1 MKNVHEYF
9 GFKLSLSACYLL
21 LAGFSSWVEANSI
34 TLQQTLAL
42 LEQHNPAL
50 ASAKAAQDRAEA
62 GLITA
67 RQYPNPDVEIAGG
80 LSTGLGDG
88 ALSGSNEAA
97 FVSQALDLPFVRDA
111 RRQVAEAGISSAEQ
125 ANRQVWLL
133 VQAQTQQAFYD
144 ILRRKAQ
151 LQVSEDNEKL
161 LQQIR
166 DKVALK
172 VEVGEAAR
180 YEIVKAEA
188 ELLNAIKLR
197 NSALVEVQDAKSALR
212 ALFADA
218 IPYDFDADG
227 SLPPAPLQLPELSSL
242 RNNVLDQQPA
252 LQQIRAEVQ
261 KAQANVEL
269 EQTMRYPVPT
279 VKAGVEQDPGLKQWQ
294 IGISLPLPLWN
305 QRQGQIAEASA
316 GLRQSQADARQ
327 LELKI
332 VRELENAYNRYLNA
346 DRQVRTFEQG
356 LLEQAEKALQVAEA
370 AYRLGERG
378 ILDYLDA
385 QRTYRSVRNDYLNA
399 QFDRQNALIDLEKLN
414 GSAIKG

>member
-1 MKNVHEYF
+1 MKNVHYWF
-9 GFKLSLSACYLL
+9 VFKKYLTACGLLMSIFSPWVAAESLT
-21 LAGFSSWVEANSI
+21 LA
-34 TLQQTLAL
+34 QTLAL

-50 ASAKAAQDRAEA
+50 ASAKAAQEGAQA
-62 GLITA
+62 GLVTA
-67 RQYPNPDVEIAGG
+67 RQYPNPEIEIAGG
-80 LSTGLGDG
+80 LSSGLGDG

-97 FVSQALDLPFVRDA
+97 FVSQALDLPFVREA
-111 RRQVAEAGISSAEQ
+111 RRQVAEAGISSADQ

-188 ELLNAIKLR
+188 ELLNAVKLR
-197 NSALVEVQDAKSALR
+197 NSAQVEVQDAKSALR

-218 IPYDFDADG
+218 LPYDFEADG
-227 SLPPAPLQLPELSSL
+227 ALPPALPQLPELDML
-242 RNNVLDQQPA
+242 RDTVLDQQPA

-261 KAQANVEL
+261 KAQAALEL
-269 EQTMRYPVPT
+269 QETLRYPIPT
-279 VKAGVEQDPGLKQWQ
+279 LKAGVEQDPGLKQWQ
-294 IGISLPLPLWN
+294 VGISLPLPLWN
-305 QRQGQIAEASA
+305 QRQGEIGEAAAALKQTQAE
-316 GLRQSQADARQ
+316 ARQ

-346 DRQVRTFEQG
+346 DRQVRTFELG

-414 GSAIKG
+414 GSAIRG

>member
-1 MKNVHEYF
+1 MKNVHDWF
-9 GFKLSLSACYLL
+9 DFKTSWAAGWLV
-21 LAGFSSWVEANSI
+21 LAGFSSTSAADSL

-50 ASAKAAQDRAEA
+50 ASAKAAQEGAEA
-62 GLITA
+62 GLVTA
-67 RQYPNPDVEIAGG
+67 RQYPNPEIEIAGG
-80 LSTGLGDG
+80 LSSGLGDG

-97 FVSQALDLPFVRDA
+97 FVSQSLDLPFVREA

-188 ELLNAIKLR
+188 ELLNAVKLR
-197 NSALVEVQDAKSALR
+197 NSAQVEVQDAKSALR
-212 ALFADA
+212 ALFAEA

-227 SLPPAPLQLPELSSL
+227 ALPPVLPQLPDLSGL
-242 RNNVLDQQPA
+242 RENVLDQQPA

-261 KAQANVEL
+261 KAQAKVEL
-269 EQTMRYPVPT
+269 EQT
-279 VKAGVEQDPGLKQWQ
+279 
-294 IGISLPLPLWN
+294 
-305 QRQGQIAEASA
+305 
-316 GLRQSQADARQ
+316 LR
-327 LELKI
+327 
-332 VRELENAYNRYLNA
+332 
-346 DRQVRTFEQG
+346 
-356 LLEQAEKALQVAEA
+356 
-370 AYRLGERG
+370 
-378 ILDYLDA
+378 
-385 QRTYRSVRNDYLNA
+385 
-399 QFDRQNALIDLEKLN
+399 
-414 GSAIKG
+414 

>member
-1 MKNVHEYF
+1 MKNVHYWF
-9 GFKLSLSACYLL
+9 SFKKSWPAGYLL
-21 LAGFSSWVEANSI
+21 LAGFSQWAAADSL
-34 TLQQTLAL
+34 TLAQTLAL
-42 LEQHNPAL
+42 LEQNNPAL
-50 ASAKAAQDRAEA
+50 ASAKAAQEGAEA

-67 RQYPNPDVEIAGG
+67 RQYPNPDIEIAGG

-97 FVSQALDLPFVRDA
+97 FVSQALDLPFVREA

-133 VQAQTQQAFYD
+133 VQAQTQQAFYE

-166 DKVALK
+166 DRVVLK
-172 VEVGEAAR
+172 VEVGESAR
-180 YEIVKAEA
+180 YEAIKAEA
-188 ELLNAIKLR
+188 ELLNAVKLR

-227 SLPPAPLQLPELSSL
+227 ALPPALLQLPELSSL
-242 RNNVLDQQPA
+242 RDNVLDQQPA

-261 KAQANVEL
+261 KAQAKVEL
-269 EQTMRYPVPT
+269 EQTLRYPVPT
-279 VKAGVEQDPGLKQWQ
+279 LKAGVQQDPGLKQWQ
-294 IGISLPLPLWN
+294 VGISLPLPLWN
-305 QRQGQIAEASA
+305 QRQGEIAEATA
-316 GLRQSQADARQ
+316 ALKQSQADARQ

-332 VRELENAYNRYLNA
+332 VRELENAYNRYQNA

-356 LLEQAEKALQVAEA
+356 LLEQAESALQVAEA
-370 AYRLGERG
+370 AYRLGARG

-414 GSAIKG
+414 GSTIKG

>member
-1 MKNVHEYF
+1 MKNIHYWF
-9 GFKLSLSACYLL
+9 GTKQYLSVGVLL
-21 LAGFSSWVEANSI
+21 LGMFSPWAAAESL
-34 TLQQTLAL
+34 TLAKTLAL

-50 ASAKAAQDRAEA
+50 ASAKAAQEGAQA
-62 GLITA
+62 GLVTA
-67 RQYPNPDVEIAGG
+67 RQYPNPEIEIAGG
-80 LSTGLGDG
+80 LSSGLGDG

-97 FVSQALDLPFVRDA
+97 FVSQALDLPFVREA
-111 RRQVAEAGISSAEQ
+111 RRQVAEAGISSADQ

-188 ELLNAIKLR
+188 ELLNAVKLR
-197 NSALVEVQDAKSALR
+197 NSAQVEVQDAKSALR

-218 IPYDFDADG
+218 LPYDFETDG
-227 SLPPAPLQLPELSSL
+227 ALPPALPQLPELDGL
-242 RNNVLDQQPA
+242 RNTVLDQQPA
-252 LQQIRAEVQ
+252 LQQIRAQVQ
-261 KAQANVEL
+261 KAQAEL
-269 EQTMRYPVPT
+269 ELQETMRYPVPT
-279 VKAGVEQDPGLKQWQ
+279 LKAGVEQDPGLKQWQ
-294 IGISLPLPLWN
+294 VGISLPLPLWN
-305 QRQGQIAEASA
+305 QRQGEIGEAA
-316 GLRQSQADARQ
+316 AALKQSQAEARQ

-346 DRQVRTFEQG
+346 DRQVRTFELG

-414 GSAIKG
+414 GSAIQG

>member
-1 MKNVHEYF
+1 
-9 GFKLSLSACYLL
+9 
-21 LAGFSSWVEANSI
+21 
-34 TLQQTLAL
+34 
-42 LEQHNPAL
+42 
-50 ASAKAAQDRAEA
+50 
-62 GLITA
+62 
-67 RQYPNPDVEIAGG
+67 
-80 LSTGLGDG
+80 
-88 ALSGSNEAA
+88 
-97 FVSQALDLPFVRDA
+97 
-111 RRQVAEAGISSAEQ
+111 
-125 ANRQVWLL
+125 

-227 SLPPAPLQLPELSSL
+227 ALPPALMQLPELSSL